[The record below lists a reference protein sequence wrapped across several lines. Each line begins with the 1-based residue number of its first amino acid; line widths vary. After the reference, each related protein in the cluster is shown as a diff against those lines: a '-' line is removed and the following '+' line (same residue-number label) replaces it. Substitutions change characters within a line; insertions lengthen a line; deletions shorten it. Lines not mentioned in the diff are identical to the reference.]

1 MPTEIDTVTGAP
13 DMLREHKGS
22 RMRILHIIDTISPEA
37 GGPTESVKVL
47 LRYGPADYSS
57 EVVTLDDSA
66 ADYIQSFEFTVH
78 ALGPTSTVYGHNS
91 KLFPWLAANRDRFDG
106 VMIHGLWGY
115 CGYAAWRAF
124 RGNTPYVVFTHG
136 MLDPYF
142 KRRFPLKHLKK
153 WAYWLVVEYWLLR
166 RAFRVLFTTD
176 AEERL
181 ARQSFWL
188 HRWNGFVVPFGTS
201 APPQFRAE
209 FSEAFSE
216 RCPRVKGHRFLLF
229 LGRIHRKK
237 GCDMLIDA
245 FARAAVDDPDLHLVM
260 AGPDQQQWSAELQA
274 IAASRGIADR
284 VHWPG
289 MLRSDAKWGAFYA
302 CEAFILP
309 SHQENFGIAVA
320 EALGCGRPVL
330 LADKVN
336 IAEEIAGDRA
346 GLMETD
352 TPEGTSR
359 LLERWIGMTAEQR
372 SVMGE
377 RALDCFHRRYN
388 MQENAGKIMRIFDLA
403 GSKRDLAEPKTTL
416 DGSKTRPGG
425 VGR

>member
-1 MPTEIDTVTGAP
+1 MQAGIDKVASRP
-13 DMLREHKGS
+13 DILREREGRS
-22 RMRILHIIDTISPEA
+22 MRILHVIDTISPEA

-47 LRYGPADYSS
+47 LRYGPADYTA
-57 EVVTLDDSA
+57 EVMTLDDPA
-66 ADYIQSFEFTVH
+66 ADYIRSFEFSVH
-78 ALGPTSTVYGHNS
+78 ALGPTSTVYGHNA
-91 KLFPWLAANRDRFDG
+91 KLIPWLAANRGRFDG

-153 WAYWLVVEYWLLR
+153 WAYWLLVEYWLLR
-166 RAFRVLFTTD
+166 GAFRVLFTTV

-201 APPQFRAE
+201 APPEFRAK
-209 FSEAFSE
+209 FSEAFFE
-216 RCPRVKGHRFLLF
+216 RCPGVKGRRFLLF

-245 FARAAVDDPDLHLVM
+245 FARAAIDDSELHLVM
-260 AGPDQQQWSAELQA
+260 AGPDQQQWSAELQT
-274 IAASRGIADR
+274 IAESKGIADR

-289 MLRSDAKWGAFYA
+289 MLHGDAKWGAFYA
-302 CEAFILP
+302 CEAFVLP

-336 IAEEIAGDRA
+336 IAEEIAEDGA

-359 LLERWIGMTAEQR
+359 LLEGWIGMSLEQR
-372 SVMGE
+372 EAMGE
-377 RALDCFHRRYN
+377 RALDCFRRRYN
-388 MQENAGKIMRIFDLA
+388 MQENAEKIMRIFDLVKPK
-403 GSKRDLAEPKTTL
+403 SDLAGPMKDL
-416 DGSKTRPGG
+416 A
-425 VGR
+425 GRTESAGAGR